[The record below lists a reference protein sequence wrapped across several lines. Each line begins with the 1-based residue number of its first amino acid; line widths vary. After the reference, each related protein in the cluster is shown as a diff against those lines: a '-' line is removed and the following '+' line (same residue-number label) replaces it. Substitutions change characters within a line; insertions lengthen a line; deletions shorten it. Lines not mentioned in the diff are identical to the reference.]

1 MKKYFLLLAAITI
14 TLGAMAQKGKVT
26 SAQSFIDQ
34 GALDKAKDALD
45 EAFTNDKSKDWFNTY
60 FVKGKLCQAI
70 YEADNPKYN
79 AYYADPLQ
87 EAYAAYE
94 KAMELDTKGT
104 TKKRI
109 ITNMVYN
116 SLAMNLYDQGSKR
129 FEAKDYKGALKS
141 FETQIEI
148 TESDKYA
155 GAVDTGM
162 YYNAGL
168 AAINAGQYAEAIK
181 YFEKC
186 AEMKYMGITPYY
198 QIYECYM
205 NLGDTAKAE
214 SYLLKLPT
222 LFPNDNTITLQL
234 IDLYLKSNKFDEAL
248 KYIKIAK
255 EKDPNNYSLYFAT
268 GITFLNQN
276 KFDDAITELKK
287 AVELKPDIYDTQY
300 SMGAAYINKA
310 ADMFIKANDIMDVN
324 KYSAAIDEANAV
336 YAKALPYMEKAHEL
350 KPDDIYSMRSLQELY
365 YRLKQKDPS
374 LAPKY
379 DAIKAKIDSLEQ
391 K

>member
-1 MKKYFLLLAAITI
+1 MKKFFLLIAAISI
-14 TLGAMAQKGKVT
+14 SLGMMAQKGKVT

-34 GALDKAKDALD
+34 GALDKAKEALD
-45 EAFTNDKSKDWFNTY
+45 QAFTNAKSKDWYNTY

-79 AYYADPLQ
+79 SYYADPLQ
-87 EAYAAYE
+87 EAYASYE
-94 KAMELDTKGT
+94 KAMELDTKGS

-109 ITNMVYN
+109 ITNMIYN
-116 SLAMNLYDQGSKR
+116 SLAMNLYSQGSKR

-168 AAINAGQYAEAIK
+168 SAVNSGQYNEAIK

-186 AEMKYMGITPYY
+186 AEMKYLGITPYY
-198 QIYECYM
+198 QIYECYID
-205 NLGDTAKAE
+205 LGDTTKAE
-214 SYLLKLPT
+214 SYLLELPK
-222 LFPNDNTITLQL
+222 LFPDDKTITLQL

-248 KYIKIAK
+248 KYIKVAK
-255 EKDPNNYSLYFAT
+255 EKDPDNYSLYFAT
-268 GITFLNQN
+268 GITFLNQD

-287 AVELKPDIYDTQY
+287 AVELKPDLYDTQY

-310 ADMFIKANDIMDVN
+310 ADMFKKANDIMDVN
-324 KYSAAIDEANAV
+324 KYSAAVDEANAI

-350 KPDDIYSMRSLQELY
+350 KPDDEYAMRSLQELY

-374 LAPKY
+374 LAEKY
-379 DAIKAKIDSLEQ
+379 EAIKAKLDSLE
-391 K
+391 KK